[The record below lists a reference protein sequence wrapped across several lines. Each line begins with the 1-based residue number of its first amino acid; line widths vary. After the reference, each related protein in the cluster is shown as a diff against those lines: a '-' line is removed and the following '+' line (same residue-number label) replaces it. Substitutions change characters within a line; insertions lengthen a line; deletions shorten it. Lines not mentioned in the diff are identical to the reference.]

1 MPSVL
6 ITRTPMQY
14 LGAVSERYC
23 KPRAMAALDPHT
35 TTPSQ
40 LPREWKQEIS
50 VLMQEIANTGNRIG
64 RSCPS
69 LTDEEKHRIN
79 QFYSD
84 KAFNPAR
91 LPDELTMSAL
101 QQVGALV
108 HLLGEIAD
116 TDLVT
121 PAVVAPL
128 ARSVVEQCSL
138 VLFLTSEHDMT
149 LCVAKTA
156 GALRKAIEAED
167 AAQDNDNIKSL
178 VANCEKFTE
187 RYRKERTLKK
197 YSLPKGASELV
208 EDQLSDFDGKDLY
221 KELCGYTH
229 QNSFNALFS
238 TVAVVHNPTQ
248 LELQSLEYCTSIT
261 GIFMYTVKNL
271 EPFRDAIETAPHFE
285 YLASLCQSLHLQ
297 SKRLD
302 HFADDF
308 APTQNG

>member
-1 MPSVL
+1 
-6 ITRTPMQY
+6 
-14 LGAVSERYC
+14 
-23 KPRAMAALDPHT
+23 MAALDPHT
-35 TTPSQ
+35 TTPTR
-40 LPREWKQEIS
+40 LPREWKHEIS
-50 VLMQEIANTGNRIG
+50 VLMRQIANTGNQIG
-64 RSCPS
+64 RSRPS
-69 LTDEEKHRIN
+69 LTDEEKHCIN
-79 QFYSD
+79 QFYTNE
-84 KAFNPAR
+84 AFNPAR
-91 LPDELTMSAL
+91 MPDELIMSAL

-116 TDLVT
+116 TDLLT

-149 LCVAKTA
+149 LCVAKAA
-156 GALRKAIEAED
+156 GALRKSIEAED
-167 AAQDNDNIKSL
+167 AAQDNDDIKSL

-187 RYRKERTLKK
+187 HYRKQRTLKK

-248 LELQSLEYCTSIT
+248 LELRSLEYCTSIT